1 VHSVSILLA
10 LGCAVAYGLSDFVGG
25 VLSRRTSMWAVAVA
39 AQMMAAVV
47 TTGLALVF
55 TGDVEPADWF
65 WALVAGVG
73 GGAGTVFLYRGL
85 GSGRMGVVAPLSA
98 VGTALVPLAV
108 GVAAGERPG
117 ALTWTGVVLA
127 LPAVWMVAR
136 TPEAGPVTGSA
147 VDDMANGLSA
157 GLGFGVLFAALG
169 QVPDQAGLGPLALTQ
184 WTAVGVTIAVALALG
199 AAWVPRDR
207 AALTAASAGVLS
219 SAATLMFLLS
229 TQSGLLTVAGVLAAL
244 YPAVT
249 VVLAAI
255 VLREA
260 IHRHQAV
267 GLALTAV
274 AVALVAAG

>member
-1 VHSVSILLA
+1 MSILLA

-39 AQMMAAVV
+39 AQAMAAVL
-47 TTGLALVF
+47 TTGLAAAF
-55 TGDVEPADWF
+55 AGDPRASDWL
-65 WALVAGVG
+65 WALCAGVG
-73 GGAGTVFLYRGL
+73 SGVGTVFLYRGL

-98 VGTALVPLAV
+98 VGTALVPLAA
-108 GVAAGERPG
+108 GFISGERPG
-117 ALTWTGVVLA
+117 GVTWAGVVLA
-127 LPAVWMVAR
+127 LPAVWLVAR
-136 TPEAGPVTGSA
+136 TRDVGPDGGFAT
-147 VDDMANGLSA
+147 DDLVNGLLA
-157 GLGFGVLFAALG
+157 GLGFGMLFAALG
-169 QVPDQAGLGPLALTQ
+169 QVPEQAGLGPLALTQ
-184 WTAVGVTIAVALALG
+184 WVAVAATIGLASAVG

-219 SAATLMFLLS
+219 SAATLMFLLA
-229 TQSGLLTVAGVLAAL
+229 TQSGLLTIAGVLAAL

-249 VVLAAI
+249 VVLAAA